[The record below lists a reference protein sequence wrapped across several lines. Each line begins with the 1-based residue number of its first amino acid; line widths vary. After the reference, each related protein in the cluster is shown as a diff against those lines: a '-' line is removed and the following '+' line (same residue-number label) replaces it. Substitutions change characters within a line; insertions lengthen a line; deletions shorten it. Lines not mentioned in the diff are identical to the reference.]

1 MKAITAAALAKVSLA
16 ALAAA
21 ACTTPAFAQEEAPQ
35 AAEESRG
42 LDIVVTAQKRE
53 QQLVDVPILSAALGE
68 EQLENNQINE
78 IRDFVA
84 QVPNLFVNNFNGRS
98 DTVRLFIRGI
108 GQNDVTLT
116 QDPSVALY
124 VDGVYV
130 GTTVGGGFETEDLE
144 RIEVLRGPQG
154 TLYGRNATGG
164 AI

>member
-1 MKAITAAALAKVSLA
+1 M
-16 ALAAA
+16 
-21 ACTTPAFAQEEAPQ
+21 
-35 AAEESRG
+35 G
-42 LDIVVTAQKRE
+42 
-53 QQLVDVPILSAALGE
+53 
-68 EQLENNQINE
+68 
-78 IRDFVA
+78 

-116 QDPSVALY
+116 QDPSVAPY

-164 AI
+164 AVNIISNKPQLGKSTQRGRSATATMTPEERCLRSTRRSATSPRCV